1 MIEKLKDPKTRAY
14 IYRVATAL
22 VPLLI
27 LTGVMVP
34 GISEA
39 VLFLMAAVLGVGA
52 TGLAAANTGPEKTPD
67 ALESAPVA
75 AEEDPEG
82 LGD

>member
-1 MIEKLKDPKTRAY
+1 MINTLKDPKTRAY
-14 IYRVATAL
+14 IYRVVSAL

-39 VLFLMAAVLGVGA
+39 VLFLVAAVLGVGA
-52 TGLAAANTGPEKTPD
+52 SGLAVANTHPESAPD
-67 ALESAPVA
+67 ALEEAP
-75 AEEDPEG
+75 EDNSQG
-82 LGD
+82 LGE